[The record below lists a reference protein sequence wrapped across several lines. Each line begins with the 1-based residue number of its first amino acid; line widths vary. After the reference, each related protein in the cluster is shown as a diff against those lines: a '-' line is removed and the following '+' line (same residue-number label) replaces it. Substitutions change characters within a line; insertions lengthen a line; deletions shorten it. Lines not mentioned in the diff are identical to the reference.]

1 MRRVENH
8 LNQRTAGL
16 IHQCA
21 CNWDFKWSFMTP
33 FKRFKWKTFS
43 NVSIPAL
50 AARAPERKVGPKLT
64 ITLANLHQIVRNC
77 NNFSLTNSFTFSL
90 TCFLDNPL
98 AYSFTNVIAP
108 FLTRSFTNLPDHEE
122 AKGHALG
129 AVLDQEGD
137 VLIVLLRQNGCVVQ
151 DNRQEI
157 HLEFWGIIF
166 WRINFFLV
174 SSWQSQ
180 RRCAHIGSARTLIS
194 FAWLDI
200 HECHFI
206 LLRNGLIG
214 KENIRSVHKLRVSMD
229 NI

>member
-8 LNQRTAGL
+8 LDQRTAGL

-21 CNWDFKWSFMTP
+21 CNWDFKWPFMTP

-64 ITLANLHQIVRNC
+64 ITLANLHQIIRNC

-98 AYSFTNVIAP
+98 AYSFTNVLAP
-108 FLTRSFTNLPDHEE
+108 FLTGLLTYQIMKRPKVMHWGLSLTRRATSSSSSSGRMGASFKITDKRFTWNFR
-122 AKGHALG
+122 GWF
-129 AVLDQEGD
+129 V
-137 VLIVLLRQNGCVVQ
+137 
-151 DNRQEI
+151 
-157 HLEFWGIIF
+157 
-166 WRINFFLV
+166 WRINLFLF
-174 SSWQSQ
+174 SSVGKEGENKG
-180 RRCAHIGSARTLIS
+180 CVLTLIS

-200 HECHFI
+200 HEWNFI
-206 LLRNGLIG
+206 LLRNGIMG
-214 KENIRSVHKLRVSMD
+214 KENITSAGSVQS
-229 NI
+229 

>member
-1 MRRVENH
+1 MYLH
-8 LNQRTAGL
+8 QQQGL
-16 IHQCA
+16 I
-21 CNWDFKWSFMTP
+21 
-33 FKRFKWKTFS
+33 
-43 NVSIPAL
+43 VPAL

-64 ITLANLHQIVRNC
+64 ITLANLASETTIISHL
-77 NNFSLTNSFTFSL
+77 LTHL
-90 TCFLDNPL
+90 L
-98 AYSFTNVIAP
+98 IH
-108 FLTRSFTNLPDHEE
+108 LPDHEE

-129 AVLDQEGD
+129 AVFDQEGD
-137 VLIVLLRQNGCVVQ
+137 VLIVLLRQNGCVIQ
-151 DNRQEI
+151 DNRQEV
-157 HLEFWGIIF
+157 HLKVWGIIF

-206 LLRNGLIG
+206 LLRNVLIG